1 VTGAGEPSGEPAVT
15 LKTWVAVGGALIG
28 AFMAVLNIQITNASL
43 PYIEGGIGTGGVNG
57 AWVTTAYLIGEIIVI
72 PLTDFLSR
80 VFSLRRYLLVN
91 VALFLMFSVLC
102 GQASSL
108 GEMIVLRALQGFS
121 GGVMIPLAFT
131 IVMTMLPPS
140 KRAMGLAGFAVTA
153 TFAPA
158 IGPTIGGYFTDNYG
172 WPYIFYINLAPGA
185 VMLGALWYGLP
196 KSATQFGLLRRGD
209 WRGIALMAVG
219 LAALQTV
226 LDDGN
231 VYDWFGSPFIVKLSL
246 LAAVTLGA
254 FVVLEFITP
263 EPLVKLRLL
272 GRRNFGFG
280 TLGNVLLGFALYGVA
295 FLLPQY
301 LAVAQGFNSEQIG
314 EVVAWTGLPQ
324 LLVIPLVPLLM
335 KRIDARLL
343 VGIGL
348 LVFSLSCFMNIYLD
362 QNYAGPQ
369 LFWPNIVRALG
380 QAIILTP
387 LSAIA
392 MIGIAP
398 AEAGAASGLFNMLRN
413 LGGAIGTAVIET
425 FFTKREQFHSAI
437 ITPNVSL
444 LEPATRSRLADL
456 QQYFM
461 SHGFPDPAAAL
472 HRAIISVGETIRAQA
487 TIMGYGDCFALLGV
501 VLIIAILPI
510 ALLKKAPS
518 PAATLQ

>member
-1 VTGAGEPSGEPAVT
+1 
-15 LKTWVAVGGALIG
+15 
-28 AFMAVLNIQITNASL
+28 
-43 PYIEGGIGTGGVNG
+43 
-57 AWVTTAYLIGEIIVI
+57 
-72 PLTDFLSR
+72 
-80 VFSLRRYLLVN
+80 
-91 VALFLMFSVLC
+91 
-102 GQASSL
+102 
-108 GEMIVLRALQGFS
+108 
-121 GGVMIPLAFT
+121 
-131 IVMTMLPPS
+131 
-140 KRAMGLAGFAVTA
+140 
-153 TFAPA
+153 
-158 IGPTIGGYFTDNYG
+158 
-172 WPYIFYINLAPGA
+172 
-185 VMLGALWYGLP
+185 
-196 KSATQFGLLRRGD
+196 
-209 WRGIALMAVG
+209 
-219 LAALQTV
+219 
-226 LDDGN
+226 
-231 VYDWFGSPFIVKLSL
+231 
-246 LAAVTLGA
+246 
-254 FVVLEFITP
+254 
-263 EPLVKLRLL
+263 
-272 GRRNFGFG
+272 
-280 TLGNVLLGFALYGVA
+280 
-295 FLLPQY
+295 
-301 LAVAQGFNSEQIG
+301 
-314 EVVAWTGLPQ
+314 
-324 LLVIPLVPLLM
+324 
-335 KRIDARLL
+335 LL